1 MINPA
6 KIEEIAKQISS
17 NMPQGVKN
25 LADTFESK
33 TKQVIQNKL
42 AEMDFVSREEFD
54 IQSKVLMRT
63 REKLA
68 ELEAKVAEIEA
79 KLNSDKHAEAKAI
92 LAGLRAKID
101 LGRSQAKDKIEDEE
115 DYGSF
120 GGSS

>member
-33 TKQVIQNKL
+33 TKQAIQNKL

-54 IQSKVLMRT
+54 IQSKVLIRT

-68 ELEAKVAEIEA
+68 ELEAKVADIEA
-79 KLNSDKHAEAKAI
+79 KLDSDKHAE
-92 LAGLRAKID
+92 
-101 LGRSQAKDKIEDEE
+101 
-115 DYGSF
+115 
-120 GGSS
+120 

>member
-33 TKQVIQNKL
+33 TKQAIQNKL
-42 AEMDFVSREEFD
+42 TEMDFVSREEFD
-54 IQSKVLMRT
+54 IQSKVLIRT

-79 KLNSDKHAEAKAI
+79 QLDSDKHAE
-92 LAGLRAKID
+92 
-101 LGRSQAKDKIEDEE
+101 
-115 DYGSF
+115 
-120 GGSS
+120 

>member
-25 LADTFESK
+25 LADTFEAK
-33 TKQVIQNKL
+33 TKQAIQNKL

-54 IQSKVLMRT
+54 IQSKVLIRT

-68 ELEAKVAEIEA
+68 ELEAKVAQLEA
-79 KLNSDKHAEAKAI
+79 KMTNSDSA
-92 LAGLRAKID
+92 
-101 LGRSQAKDKIEDEE
+101 DE
-115 DYGSF
+115 
-120 GGSS
+120 

>member
-25 LADTFESK
+25 LADTFETK

-54 IQSKVLMRT
+54 IQSKVLIRT

-68 ELEAKVAEIEA
+68 ELEAKVAEIEV
-79 KLNSDKHAEAKAI
+79 KLNSDKDAE
-92 LAGLRAKID
+92 
-101 LGRSQAKDKIEDEE
+101 
-115 DYGSF
+115 
-120 GGSS
+120 

>member
-79 KLNSDKHAEAKAI
+79 KLDSDKHAE
-92 LAGLRAKID
+92 
-101 LGRSQAKDKIEDEE
+101 
-115 DYGSF
+115 
-120 GGSS
+120 

>member
-33 TKQVIQNKL
+33 TKQAIQNKL

-54 IQSKVLMRT
+54 IQSKVLIRT

-79 KLNSDKHAEAKAI
+79 QLDSDKHAE
-92 LAGLRAKID
+92 
-101 LGRSQAKDKIEDEE
+101 
-115 DYGSF
+115 
-120 GGSS
+120 

>member
-25 LADTFESK
+25 LADTFEAK

-42 AEMDFVSREEFD
+42 TEMDFVSREEFD
-54 IQSKVLMRT
+54 IQSKVLIRT

-68 ELEAKVAEIEA
+68 ELEAKVAALEA
-79 KLNSDKHAEAKAI
+79 KLEQAE
-92 LAGLRAKID
+92 D
-101 LGRSQAKDKIEDEE
+101 TE
-115 DYGSF
+115 
-120 GGSS
+120 

>member
-1 MINPA
+1 MMINPA

-33 TKQVIQNKL
+33 TKQAIQNKL

-54 IQSKVLMRT
+54 IQSKVLIRT

-79 KLNSDKHAEAKAI
+79 KLDSDKHAE
-92 LAGLRAKID
+92 
-101 LGRSQAKDKIEDEE
+101 
-115 DYGSF
+115 
-120 GGSS
+120 